1 MLLKP
6 EILMARLHPTTPRDI
21 WAHSFWVQP
30 QERSL
35 PMGAAT
41 GGRHTV
47 VVASTI
53 PTLRRTVALTGAMVI
68 ILMRRL
74 TMITTQELTAG
85 TGVPTARTDRPLPVP
100 VTIPTLAHTPEAVR
114 SQRPMAVEVLRR
126 RTTRTR
132 ERTRRRDKV
141 RVRMLSGEARMSLA

>member
-6 EILMARLHPTTPRDI
+6 EIQTVRLHPTTQQDI

-30 QERSL
+30 QGRSL

-74 TMITTQELTAG
+74 TMITTRELTAG
-85 TGVPTARTDRPLPVP
+85 
-100 VTIPTLAHTPEAVR
+100 
-114 SQRPMAVEVLRR
+114 
-126 RTTRTR
+126 
-132 ERTRRRDKV
+132 K
-141 RVRMLSGEARMSLA
+141 RVRMAPMARRQQEL